1 MRAAPPLEF
10 TVSRFGAWRA
20 ALGLLAVLGAAAMA
34 LWWHGADRPRPPSTA
49 LAAVAGGLLAALPL
63 AHSRRLSACTLR
75 WDGQRWHLAALRA
88 AASAH
93 GGPAAGQL
101 AVAIDLGGWL
111 LLRFVAET
119 AAVAGPRAPRATWLP
134 LQRSGLEREWH
145 AIRGTLYSPR
155 PAPAPAAVRPAE

>member
-63 AHSRRLSACTLR
+63 AHSRRLRACTLR
-75 WDGQRWHLAALRA
+75 WDGQRWHFATQA
-88 AASAH
+88 AAYPR

-111 LLRFVAET
+111 LLRVMAET
-119 AAVAGPRAPRATWLP
+119 AAATGPRAPRATWLP
-134 LQRSGLEREWH
+134 LQRRGLEHDWH
-145 AIRGTLYSPR
+145 AIRGALYSPR
-155 PAPAPAAVRPAE
+155 PAPAPAAARRAE

>member
-10 TVSRFGAWRA
+10 TVRRFGAWRA
-20 ALGLLAVLGAAAMA
+20 VLASLAVLGAALMA
-34 LWWHGADRPRPPSTA
+34 LWWASADRPRPPAMALVA
-49 LAAVAGGLLAALPL
+49 LAGALLAALPL
-63 AHSRRLSACTLR
+63 AQSRRLRACTLR
-75 WDGQRWHLAALRA
+75 WDGQRWHLAATRA
-88 AASAH
+88 AASAR
-93 GGPAAGQL
+93 GGPVAGQL